1 MTNQV
6 ESFSPLPAGN
16 CASTEQA
23 SAPSPPRRRW
33 AIWAALVAGA
43 VLVPVVWWASTT
55 DPLMQGS
62 GGYGVVSDVAPV
74 ASVRVPL
81 GEEVY
86 VATYVEGERVTLLF
100 PLTNT
105 GRVPVRVTEVFPVE
119 DGLLCGWSPDRVETS
134 VSFTGDYRPFQP
146 FWLSP
151 DEIVDLSV
159 SGVFDCD
166 GQQGTQQGLSSYDGV
181 PVRWSLGGV
190 LPRTS
195 RVSTG
200 YEFGWTEDPDAFL
213 TDLVNRD
220 AGIKGF

>member
-1 MTNQV
+1 M
-6 ESFSPLPAGN
+6 
-16 CASTEQA
+16 
-23 SAPSPPRRRW
+23 
-33 AIWAALVAGA
+33 
-43 VLVPVVWWASTT
+43 
-55 DPLMQGS
+55 
-62 GGYGVVSDVAPV
+62 VSDAAPV

-105 GRVPVRVTEVFPVE
+105 GRVPVRVTEIFPVE

-134 VSFTGDYRPFQP
+134 VSTADDYRPFRP

-166 GQQGTQQGLSSYDGV
+166 GRPGLQQALSSYGGV
-181 PVRWSLGGV
+181 PVHWSLGGV
-190 LPRTS
+190 LPRIS

-200 YEFGWTEDPDAFL
+200 YGFGWTGNPDAFL

-220 AGIKGF
+220 ASIKGF